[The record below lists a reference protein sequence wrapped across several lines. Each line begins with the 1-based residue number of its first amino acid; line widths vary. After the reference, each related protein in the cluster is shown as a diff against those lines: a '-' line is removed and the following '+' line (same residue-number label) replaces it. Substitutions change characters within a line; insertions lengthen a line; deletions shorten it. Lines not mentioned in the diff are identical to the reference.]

1 MKREMNQSVCVG
13 FCSKEK
19 KAVEASK
26 EKTVDQRHSLK
37 GFLPLCNAFL
47 FDPKNR
53 GCKAKHAIAPL
64 HGSNGSF
71 LCLVSL

>member
-1 MKREMNQSVCVG
+1 MKREMNQSMCVG

-47 FDPKNR
+47 FDPK
-53 GCKAKHAIAPL
+53 K
-64 HGSNGSF
+64 
-71 LCLVSL
+71 